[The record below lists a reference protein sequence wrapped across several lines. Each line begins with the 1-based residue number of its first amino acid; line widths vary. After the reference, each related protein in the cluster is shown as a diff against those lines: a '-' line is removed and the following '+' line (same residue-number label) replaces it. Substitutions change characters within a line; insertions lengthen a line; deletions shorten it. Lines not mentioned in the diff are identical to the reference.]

1 MTQQFEITGMTC
13 SHCIARVK
21 KELENLEQV
30 EKAEINLDAPQ
41 ATIKL
46 KDNINIEELQAAVQN
61 AGDYE
66 IHEIAKL

>member
-13 SHCIARVK
+13 SHCVARVK
-21 KELENLEQV
+21 KEIENLELV
-30 EKAEINLDAPQ
+30 EKAEISLDAPQ
-41 ATIKL
+41 ATITL